1 MLEKLEPSSLCS
13 VTGPSWHTAQWDH
26 SVSLEG
32 KRVSCQ
38 LSFAKSKKLFLFFEV
53 GIIGSAASAVQVV
66 PAIASQVGELRVF
79 QRTPN
84 WFFPKMDPVYP
95 TWLKKVFCWM
105 PFVMTVQRIFF
116 FYMVEGWAL
125 LWLTKVLSLT

>member
-1 MLEKLEPSSLCS
+1 M
-13 VTGPSWHTAQWDH
+13 
-26 SVSLEG
+26 
-32 KRVSCQ
+32 
-38 LSFAKSKKLFLFFEV
+38 FFEV

>member
-1 MLEKLEPSSLCS
+1 MYVLL
-13 VTGPSWHTAQWDH
+13 TGPSWHTAQWDH

-32 KRVSCQ
+32 KRVSRHICSFTEYKQ
-38 LSFAKSKKLFLFFEV
+38 LLPSEV

-95 TWLKKVFCWM
+95 AWLKQVFRWV
-105 PFVMTVQRIFF
+105 PFIMTVQRIFF
-116 FYMVEGWAL
+116 FYMVEGWAM
-125 LWLTKVLSLT
+125 LWLTKVLPLM

>member
-1 MLEKLEPSSLCS
+1 M
-13 VTGPSWHTAQWDH
+13 
-26 SVSLEG
+26 
-32 KRVSCQ
+32 
-38 LSFAKSKKLFLFFEV
+38 
-53 GIIGSAASAVQVV
+53 QVV
-66 PAIASQVGELRVF
+66 PAIASQVEELRVF

-95 TWLKKVFCWM
+95 AWLKQVFRWV
-105 PFVMTVQRIFF
+105 PFLMTVQRVFL